1 MTNLGLSKKA
11 QNNASSRNPIDS
23 LNLVIDLDNTLEIL
37 EQLPDSTSSTDVLE
51 DIVYYLNPFEFGE
64 DFKESTKN
72 KIQRL
77 LDRVFRKSNASE
89 FISFIEVQ
97 EGGTYSEDIKIQF
110 QNQSQASLEE
120 IIASSREIGEESVNI
135 AWEQEYDNEP
145 GDKGFF
151 SITIYKSNTE
161 SIFGVI
167 TVGSDGL
174 RNEYYGFIFPNNF
187 SFIKTTEIKEYHK
200 NNMKTPLYTYDEAKA
215 LTESLVDQ
223 DTKFDRE
230 VEALIN
236 TEEAKEILRTAY
248 QNADDNAKMSIAD
261 ATEQQFLDK
270 YAPDGSAKDK
280 DEKKE
285 DEGGDKPAEDG
296 DFLDDAS
303 GLEDTPAQ
311 EGGDGDQETP
321 DADGSED
328 IIDDGGSEDDQDT
341 GIGDD
346 NIFAQLGSGD
356 DSGEL
361 TAKGE
366 DETGNPFLESK
377 KARGAHSLNESRK
390 AARMSKANKSKARKL
405 NESEFGE
412 FSSSDEVACAL
423 DDLYYGKIWKYLE
436 AKAQKL
442 GNSKKKL
449 MYIRKVMK
457 DADVAKG
464 IAETIAVKLSI
475 DPSKYGKNFIGELAR
490 IVQKT
495 AGDQWDLGEF

>member
-1 MTNLGLSKKA
+1 M
-11 QNNASSRNPIDS
+11 
-23 LNLVIDLDNTLEIL
+23 
-37 EQLPDSTSSTDVLE
+37 
-51 DIVYYLNPFEFGE
+51 
-64 DFKESTKN
+64 KEN
-72 KIQRL
+72 KEL
-77 LDRVFRKSNASE
+77 K
-89 FISFIEVQ
+89 
-97 EGGTYSEDIKIQF
+97 
-110 QNQSQASLEE
+110 
-120 IIASSREIGEESVNI
+120 
-135 AWEQEYDNEP
+135 
-145 GDKGFF
+145 
-151 SITIYKSNTE
+151 
-161 SIFGVI
+161 
-167 TVGSDGL
+167 
-174 RNEYYGFIFPNNF
+174 
-187 SFIKTTEIKEYHK
+187 
-200 NNMKTPLYTYDEAKA
+200 PLYTPEEAKA

-236 TEEAKEILRTAY
+236 TEEAKEILKTAY
-248 QNADDNAKMSIAD
+248 QNADDNAKISIAD

-285 DEGGDKPAEDG
+285 DEGDDKPAEDS

-303 GLEDTPAQ
+303 GLEDEPAQ
-311 EGGDGDQETP
+311 EGSDVQESP

-356 DSGEL
+356 DSGEM
-361 TAKGE
+361 TAKGG
-366 DETGNPFLESK
+366 DETGNPFLESN
-377 KARGAHSLNESRK
+377 KARGTHSLNESRK

-412 FSSSDEVACAL
+412 FSNSDEVACAL